1 MPTYANRR
9 SAVNAPD
16 IRSGG
21 IKKEGGRGGVSG
33 WVSASFDLVSTH
45 DGDVGM
51 KGGKKII
58 CEGFGVW
65 WKGGGHV
72 LSLERTERLALS
84 GRAKPRLDLAG
95 HTTGAAFSNQT
106 KRLAQHRCEL

>member
-21 IKKEGGRGGVSG
+21 IKKRGGIGRGG

-51 KGGKKII
+51 KGGKKNI

-65 WKGGGHV
+65 WKGGHV

-95 HTTGAAFSNQT
+95 THD
-106 KRLAQHRCEL
+106 RRCI